1 MAPSSVLVTDWSIR
15 TDDSSWTFL
24 FHETVFVAI
33 PGTSHVM
40 STALPTVRF
49 LKDPVITISTAALC
63 HQHKMMGGNTFKFS
77 TV

>member
-49 LKDPVITISTAALC
+49 LKDPVITISKAQEKLYSL
-63 HQHKMMGGNTFKFS
+63 HNYYRS
-77 TV
+77 IPD